1 MTQID
6 KKVDWCLNKAKR
18 ELAEN
23 KLHRGLLQFPPNQE
37 QARKHLVKAQHNL
50 NAALFFDEH
59 GYSDWSASAFFYC
72 LYHYLL
78 AILRKHGY
86 ESRNQE
92 CTFAVIEMLRKDGII
107 EIQEEHLQMLLISKA
122 KETDFS
128 LIQNR
133 ENFQYG
139 VDINYTNRNLFN
151 ASITACKTL
160 LDRSQQIVG

>member
-1 MTQID
+1 MSQVSR
-6 KKVDWCLNKAKR
+6 KVERCLRKAER
-18 ELAEN
+18 ELKETPF
-23 KLHRGLLQFPPNQE
+23 HRGLVE
-37 QARKHLVKAQHNL
+37 VKHDVALAGKHMIKAEHNL
-50 NAALFFDEH
+50 KAALYFENG
-59 GYSDWSASAFFYC
+59 GYSDWSTSAFFYC

-92 CTFAVIEMLRKDGII
+92 RTFAVIEMLRKDGII

-128 LIQNR
+128 IIQNR

-160 LDRSQQIVG
+160 LDRSQQIV